1 MNNQVAIVTESASNL
16 PGQLVEQYNISVLP
30 LKLNWGDETLLDG
43 VDISSEEV
51 YRRQRDEDYF
61 PKTNTFSPGELKLLI
76 EDLAGWASEVLAIL
90 TSGKLTT
97 SVQIANLVQ
106 TMELPVPL
114 HVIDSRTAAM
124 AQGFVVLEA
133 ARAAAEGLKIEKV
146 LTIASNMAARVH
158 FLGAIETLK
167 YLHRMGRVSWPQAA
181 LGSVL
186 KITPIIALRPGDG
199 EISGISQPRT
209 WNRACERLIKLM
221 AQDIGDSP
229 VHVAVSH
236 VRHEESASEIA
247 EEIQDQFDVEEL
259 YINHLTPVMG
269 AASGPI
275 LALSYYGDE

>member
-1 MNNQVAIVTESASNL
+1 
-16 PGQLVEQYNISVLP
+16 LVERYNISVLP

-43 VDISSEEV
+43 VDISAEEI
-51 YRRQRDEDYF
+51 YRRQRDEDYL
-61 PKTNTFSPGELKLLI
+61 PQTNTFSPGELKLLI
-76 EDLAGWASEVLAIL
+76 EDLAGRSSEVLAIL
-90 TSGKLTT
+90 ISEKLTA
-97 SVQIANLVQ
+97 SVQNANLVQ
-106 TMELPVPL
+106 AMELPLPL

-133 ARAAAEGLKIEKV
+133 ARAAAEGLSIGKV
-146 LTIASNMAARVH
+146 ITRANNIVARVH

-181 LGSVL
+181 LGSAL

-199 EISGISQPRT
+199 VVTGISRPRS
-209 WNRACERLIKLM
+209 WNRACELLLKLM
-221 AQDIGDSP
+221 AQDVGDTP

-236 VRHEESASEIA
+236 VRHEKSASKFSEK
-247 EEIQDQFDVEEL
+247 IQDQFGVEEL

-275 LALSYYGDE
+275 LALSY